1 MEDPGTR
8 APAPA
13 RALPG
18 AAVAMLLLLGGCS
31 GASILQPAGPIAA
44 NNRTILLD
52 SLAIMLAIIL
62 PTMIAILAFAWWFRA
77 GNDKARY
84 RPDFVYSGRIELIV
98 WSIPLLVILF
108 LGGLIWI
115 GSHELDPAKPIASRT
130 PPLDVQVVS
139 LDWKWLFV
147 YPDQG
152 IATLNRLVVPAG
164 VPIRFRLTSA
174 SVMNSFF
181 VPRLGSQIYT
191 MNGMA
196 TTLHLRA
203 DQPGSYYGQS
213 AQYSG
218 DGFSDMNFR
227 LEAVP
232 AAAFGRWVAGVK
244 AAGGLLDA
252 PAYAQLAR
260 QSQREPAK
268 HWGAVQPGLFD
279 LVVAQHLPP
288 APGPEQGRDG
298 QPQISPGT
306 AE

>member
-1 MEDPGTR
+1 MAERG
-8 APAPA
+8 A
-13 RALPG
+13 RLLPL
-18 AAVAMLLLLGGCS
+18 LLLLGGCS
-31 GASILQPAGPIAA
+31 GASILRPGGPIGA

-52 SLAIMLAIIL
+52 SLVIMLAIIV
-62 PTMIAILAFAWWFRA
+62 PTMIATLVFAWWFRA
-77 GNDKARY
+77 GNGKARY
-84 RPDFVYSGRIELIV
+84 RPEFVYSGRIELIV
-98 WSIPLLVILF
+98 WSIPLLTILF
-108 LGGLIWI
+108 LSGLIWI
-115 GSHELDPAKPIASRT
+115 GSHELDPAKPLASKT
-130 PPLDVQVVS
+130 PPLEVQVVS

-147 YPDQG
+147 YPAQG
-152 IATLNRLVVPAG
+152 IATLNQPVVPAG

-196 TTLHLRA
+196 TTLHLQA

-213 AQYSG
+213 AHYSG

-227 LEAVP
+227 LHAVP
-232 AAAFGRWVAGVK
+232 VADFTRWVASVK
-244 AAGGLLDA
+244 AAGGLLDG

-260 QSQREPAK
+260 QSQNEPAK

-279 LVVAQHLPP
+279 MVVAQHLPP

-298 QPQISPGT
+298 QPQVSPGT

>member
-1 MEDPGTR
+1 MASR
-8 APAPA
+8 AA
-13 RALPG
+13 RLLPL
-18 AAVAMLLLLGGCS
+18 LLLLGGCS
-31 GASILQPAGPIAA
+31 GASILRPGGPIGA
-44 NNRTILLD
+44 NNRTILLN
-52 SLAIMLAIIL
+52 SLVIMLAIII
-62 PTMIAILAFAWWFRA
+62 PTMIATLAFAWWFRA
-77 GNDKARY
+77 GNDKARH
-84 RPDFVYSGRIELIV
+84 RPEFVYSGRIELIV
-98 WSIPLLVILF
+98 WSIPLLTILF
-108 LGGLIWI
+108 LSGLIWI
-115 GSHELDPAKPIASRT
+115 GSHDLDPARPIASKA
-130 PPLDVQVVS
+130 PPLEVQVVS

-147 YPDQG
+147 YPAQG
-152 IATLNRLVVPAG
+152 IATLNQPVIPAG

-196 TTLHLRA
+196 TTLHLQA
-203 DQPGSYYGQS
+203 DRPGSYYGQS
-213 AQYSG
+213 AHYSG

-227 LEAVP
+227 LQAVP
-232 AAAFGRWVAGVK
+232 AADFTRWVAGVK
-244 AAGGLLDA
+244 AAGGLLDG

-260 QSQREPAK
+260 QSQHEPAK

-279 LVVAQHLPP
+279 RVVAQHLPP

>member
-1 MEDPGTR
+1 MARQGTR
-8 APAPA
+8 L
-13 RALPG
+13 LPL
-18 AAVAMLLLLGGCS
+18 LLLLGGCS
-31 GASILQPAGPIAA
+31 GASILRPGGPIGA
-44 NNRTILLD
+44 NNRAILLD
-52 SLAIMLAIIL
+52 SLAIMLAIVV
-62 PTMIAILAFAWWFRA
+62 PTMFATLVFVWWFRA
-77 GNDKARY
+77 GNGKARY

-98 WSIPLLVILF
+98 WSIPLLTILF
-108 LGGLIWI
+108 LSGLIWI
-115 GSHELDPAKPIASRT
+115 GSHALDPARPLAEKT
-130 PPLDVQVVS
+130 PPLEVQVVS

-147 YPDQG
+147 YPAQG
-152 IATLNRLVVPAG
+152 IATLNGAVVPAG

-213 AQYSG
+213 AHFSG

-227 LEAVP
+227 LQAVP
-232 AAAFGRWVAGVK
+232 VAEFTRWVSRVK

-252 PAYAQLAR
+252 PAYRVLAR
-260 QSQREPAK
+260 QSQHEPPK

-279 LVVAQHLPP
+279 MVVAQHLPP
-288 APGPEQGRDG
+288 APGPEQGRDD

>member
-1 MEDPGTR
+1 MASR
-8 APAPA
+8 AA
-13 RALPG
+13 RLLPL
-18 AAVAMLLLLGGCS
+18 LLLLGGCS
-31 GASILQPAGPIAA
+31 GASILRPGGPISA
-44 NNRTILLD
+44 NNRTILLN
-52 SLAIMLAIIL
+52 SLVIMLAIII
-62 PTMIAILAFAWWFRA
+62 PTMIATLAFAWWFRA
-77 GNDKARY
+77 GNDKARH
-84 RPDFVYSGRIELIV
+84 RPEFVYSGRIELIV
-98 WSIPLLVILF
+98 WSIPLLTILF
-108 LGGLIWI
+108 LSGLIWI
-115 GSHELDPAKPIASRT
+115 GSHDLDPARPIASKA
-130 PPLDVQVVS
+130 PPLEVQVVS

-147 YPDQG
+147 YPAQG
-152 IATLNRLVVPAG
+152 IATLNQPVIPAG

-196 TTLHLRA
+196 TTLHLQA
-203 DQPGSYYGQS
+203 DRPGSYYGQS
-213 AQYSG
+213 AHYSG

-227 LEAVP
+227 LQAVP
-232 AAAFGRWVAGVK
+232 AADFTRWVAGVK
-244 AAGGLLDA
+244 AAGGLLDG

-260 QSQREPAK
+260 QSQHEPAK

-279 LVVAQHLPP
+279 RVVAQHLPP

>member
-1 MEDPGTR
+1 MDHPGPR
-8 APAPA
+8 AVVAA
-13 RALPG
+13 RIGQSAGVLF
-18 AAVAMLLLLGGCS
+18 LLGGCS
-31 GASILQPAGPIAA
+31 GASILHPGGPIAA

-52 SLAIMLAIIL
+52 SLAIMLAIVV
-62 PTMIAILAFAWWFRA
+62 PTMIAIVGFAWWFRA

-84 RPDFVYSGRIELIV
+84 RPEFVFSGRIELIV

-115 GSHELDPAKPIASRT
+115 GSHDLDPAKPIASST
-130 PPLDVQVVS
+130 PSLDVQVVS

-147 YPDQG
+147 YPEQG
-152 IATLNRLVVPAG
+152 IATLNRPVVPVG

-196 TTLHLRA
+196 TTLHLQA
-203 DQPGSYYGQS
+203 DRPGSYYGQS
-213 AQYSG
+213 AHYSG
-218 DGFSDMNFR
+218 DGFSDMYFR
-227 LEAVP
+227 LQAVP
-232 AAAFGRWVAGVK
+232 AADFTRWVKDVR
-244 AAGGLLDA
+244 AAGGLLDGR
-252 PAYAQLAR
+252 AYRVLAR
-260 QSQREPAK
+260 QSRHEPAK

-279 LVVAQHLPP
+279 MVVAQHLPP
-288 APGPEQGRDG
+288 APGPAQGRDG

>member
-1 MEDPGTR
+1 M
-8 APAPA
+8 A
-13 RALPG
+13 RQGARLLPL
-18 AAVAMLLLLGGCS
+18 LLLLGGCS
-31 GASILQPAGPIAA
+31 GASILRPGGPIGA

-52 SLAIMLAIIL
+52 SLAIMLAIVV
-62 PTMIAILAFAWWFRA
+62 PTMLATLAFAWWFRA
-77 GNDKARY
+77 GNARARY
-84 RPDFVYSGRIELIV
+84 RPEFVYSGRIELIV

-108 LGGLIWI
+108 LSGLIWI
-115 GSHELDPAKPIASRT
+115 GSHDLDPARPLQDKT
-130 PPLDVQVVS
+130 PPLEVQVVS

-147 YPDQG
+147 YPAQG
-152 IATLNRLVVPAG
+152 IATLNRPVVPAG

-191 MNGMA
+191 MNGMV

-213 AQYSG
+213 AHYSG

-227 LEAVP
+227 LQAVP
-232 AAAFGRWVAGVK
+232 AADFTRWVAGVQ

-252 PAYAQLAR
+252 SAYRVLAR
-260 QSQREPAK
+260 QSQHEPPK
-268 HWGAVQPGLFD
+268 HWGAVQPQLFD
-279 LVVAQHLPP
+279 MVVAQHLPP

>member
-1 MEDPGTR
+1 MPERG
-8 APAPA
+8 A
-13 RALPG
+13 RLLPL
-18 AAVAMLLLLGGCS
+18 LLLLGGCS
-31 GASILQPAGPIAA
+31 GASILRPGGPIGA

-52 SLAIMLAIIL
+52 SLVIMLAIII

-77 GNDKARY
+77 GNGKAKY
-84 RPDFVYSGRIELIV
+84 RPEFVYSGRIELIV
-98 WSIPLLVILF
+98 WSIPLLTILF
-108 LGGLIWI
+108 LSGLIWI
-115 GSHELDPAKPIASRT
+115 GSHELDPAKPLAEKT
-130 PPLDVQVVS
+130 APLEVQVVS

-147 YPDQG
+147 YPEQG

-196 TTLHLRA
+196 TTLHLQA
-203 DQPGSYYGQS
+203 GKPGSYYGQS
-213 AQYSG
+213 AHYSG

-227 LEAVP
+227 LQAVP
-232 AAAFGRWVAGVK
+232 VAEFTRWVASVK
-244 AAGGLLDA
+244 AAGGLLDGR
-252 PAYAQLAR
+252 AYRVLAR
-260 QSQREPAK
+260 QSQHEPVK

-279 LVVAQHLPP
+279 MVVAQHLPP

>member
-1 MEDPGTR
+1 MPERG
-8 APAPA
+8 A
-13 RALPG
+13 RLLPL
-18 AAVAMLLLLGGCS
+18 LLLLGGCS
-31 GASILQPAGPIAA
+31 GASILRPGGPIGA

-52 SLAIMLAIIL
+52 SLAIMLAIII
-62 PTMIAILAFAWWFRA
+62 PTMIATLAFAWWFRA
-77 GNDKARY
+77 GNGKARY
-84 RPDFVYSGRIELIV
+84 RPEFVYSGRIELIV
-98 WSIPLLVILF
+98 WSIPLLTILF
-108 LGGLIWI
+108 LSGLIWI
-115 GSHELDPAKPIASRT
+115 GSHALDPAKPLAEKT
-130 PPLDVQVVS
+130 PPLEVQVVS

-147 YPDQG
+147 YPAQG
-152 IATLNRLVVPAG
+152 IATLNGAVVPAG
-164 VPIRFRLTSA
+164 VPIRLRLTSA

-196 TTLHLRA
+196 TTLHLQA

-213 AQYSG
+213 AHFSG

-227 LEAVP
+227 LQAVP
-232 AAAFGRWVAGVK
+232 VADFTRWVARVK

-252 PAYAQLAR
+252 PAYRVLAR
-260 QSQREPAK
+260 QSQHEPAK
-268 HWGAVQPGLFD
+268 HWGAVQPRLFD
-279 LVVAQHLPP
+279 MIVAQHLPP

>member
-1 MEDPGTR
+1 MEQPGPRDPV
-8 APAPA
+8 AAPA
-13 RALPG
+13 RPG
-18 AAVAMLLLLGGCS
+18 AVVALLLLLGGCG
-31 GASILQPAGPIAA
+31 GASILQPGGPIAA
-44 NNRTILLD
+44 NNRTILID
-52 SLAIMLAIIL
+52 SLAIMLAIVV
-62 PTMIAILAFAWWFRA
+62 PTMVAILGFAWWFRA
-77 GNDKARY
+77 GNGKARY
-84 RPDFVYSGRIELIV
+84 RPEFVYSGRIELIV

-115 GSHELDPAKPIASRT
+115 GSHDLDPARPIASRAA
-130 PPLDVQVVS
+130 PLEVQVVS

-147 YPDQG
+147 YPEQG
-152 IATLNRLVVPAG
+152 IAALNQPVIPAG

-203 DQPGSYYGQS
+203 DRSGSYYGQS
-213 AQYSG
+213 AHYSG

-227 LEAVP
+227 LQSVPP
-232 AAAFGRWVAGVK
+232 AAFARWVARVK

-252 PAYAQLAR
+252 RAYRALAR
-260 QSQREPAK
+260 QSQHEPAK
-268 HWGAVQPGLFD
+268 HWGAVQPALFD

-288 APGPEQGRDG
+288 APGPNQGRGG
-298 QPQISPGT
+298 QPQVSPGT